1 MSTDLVILW
10 ANGSRTRY
18 PNRPAAGP
26 HGTVGVARVRTRHG
40 RGRRVGVRVAGSAAG
55 PVGSVRDPVAPGTG
69 DGSDRRDDDAPP
81 ERPRGAGAGASLAR
95 GVEQARTAGRADRCG
110 CRSVRPPAPG
120 GDEARPAPALAAQR
134 EGGGAAGE
142 APEKARSGRPLRS
155 LVMATGPAIEA
166 SGLVKRYDETV
177 ALGGV
182 DLDVPR
188 GAVLALLGPNGA
200 GKTTTVRILAT
211 LTVPTEGSA
220 RVAGFDVT
228 REPVE
233 VRRRIGL
240 AAQDATVDELLTG
253 RENLVM
259 IAELHHLPRKRAR
272 TRADEL
278 LQRFD
283 LSDAGDRLAREYSG
297 GMRRR
302 LDLAATLVNEPEI
315 LFLDEPTTGLDPRA
329 RNDLWGVLEHLVEG
343 GVTVLLTT
351 QYLEEAERLADDIAV
366 VDHGRVIARGDARS
380 LKREVG
386 GDQLHVIA
394 VDVEDLERIAELVGR
409 CAEAQPSVDRSAR
422 SVTAPTG
429 GGPGAI
435 AALAGELASAGI
447 AVEDL
452 GLRQP
457 TLDDVFLTLTG
468 APTAEADDEVEVAA

>member
-1 MSTDLVILW
+1 V
-10 ANGSRTRY
+10 
-18 PNRPAAGP
+18 AA
-26 HGTVGVARVRTRHG
+26 
-40 RGRRVGVRVAGSAAG
+40 
-55 PVGSVRDPVAPGTG
+55 
-69 DGSDRRDDDAPP
+69 
-81 ERPRGAGAGASLAR
+81 
-95 GVEQARTAGRADRCG
+95 
-110 CRSVRPPAPG
+110 
-120 GDEARPAPALAAQR
+120 
-134 EGGGAAGE
+134 
-142 APEKARSGRPLRS
+142 
-155 LVMATGPAIEA
+155 GPAIEA
-166 SGLVKRYDETV
+166 SALVKRYDETV
-177 ALGGV
+177 ALAGV

-200 GKTTTVRILAT
+200 GKTTTVRILTT
-211 LTVPTEGSA
+211 LTTPTEGSA
-220 RVAGFDVT
+220 RVAGFDVVQ
-228 REPVE
+228 EPVE

-240 AAQDATVDELLTG
+240 AAQDATVDGLLTG

-259 IAELHHLPRKRAR
+259 IGELHHLARKAAR

-278 LQRFD
+278 LARFD
-283 LSDAGDRLAREYSG
+283 LSETGDRLTRDYSG

-302 LDLAATLVNEPEI
+302 LDLAATLVAEPEI
-315 LFLDEPTTGLDPRA
+315 LFLDEPTTGLDPRG
-329 RNDLWGVLEHLVEG
+329 RNDLWGVLDHLVEG

-366 VDHGRVIARGDARS
+366 VDHGRVIARGNARS

-394 VDVEDLERIAELVGR
+394 VDEADLDAIARLVGR
-409 CAEAQPSVDRSAR
+409 CADAEPSVDRQSR

-435 AALAGELASAGI
+435 ALLGGELAAAGI

-468 APTAEADDEVEVAA
+468 APPAEELEEAAA

>member
-1 MSTDLVILW
+1 M
-10 ANGSRTRY
+10 
-18 PNRPAAGP
+18 
-26 HGTVGVARVRTRHG
+26 
-40 RGRRVGVRVAGSAAG
+40 
-55 PVGSVRDPVAPGTG
+55 
-69 DGSDRRDDDAPP
+69 
-81 ERPRGAGAGASLAR
+81 AS
-95 GVEQARTAGRADRCG
+95 
-110 CRSVRPPAPG
+110 
-120 GDEARPAPALAAQR
+120 
-134 EGGGAAGE
+134 
-142 APEKARSGRPLRS
+142 
-155 LVMATGPAIEA
+155 GPAIEA
-166 SGLVKRYDETV
+166 SGLFKRYDDTV
-177 ALGGV
+177 ALAGV

-211 LTVPTEGSA
+211 LTTPSEGSA
-220 RVAGFDVT
+220 RVAGFDVVSD
-228 REPVE
+228 PVE

-240 AAQDATVDELLTG
+240 AAQDATVDQLLTG

-259 IAELHHLPRKRAR
+259 IGELHHLGRKPAK
-272 TRADEL
+272 TRADQL
-278 LQRFD
+278 LERFD
-283 LSDAGDRLAREYSG
+283 LVDAGDRLTREYSG

-302 LDLAATLVNEPEI
+302 LDLAATLVAEPEI

-329 RNDLWGVLEHLVEG
+329 RNELWGVLDHLVEG

-394 VDVEDLERIAELVGR
+394 AREDDLAHIAELMSC
-409 CAEAQPSVDRSAR
+409 CAQAAPTVDRPTR
-422 SVTAPTG
+422 SVTAPTE

-435 AALAGELASAGI
+435 ATLAGQLAEAGI

-468 APTAEADDEVEVAA
+468 TSAAEAELEQAAA